1 MNASADV
8 ALGGATQQFATRRSV
23 GKCILLLI
31 VSGGLWGLAWVYHTG
46 KEVAQQGLGKSDAS
60 PGLRAFGFLIPI
72 VNYFVLYF
80 SWRDIEHFCKEK
92 GTRDFPLVLYFIL
105 TIIIPFVAIF
115 TYISVQGKMND
126 AWDAAAGGQAA
137 EAPME
142 TIDWVTV
149 GIGILLWIGVIA
161 ISVN

>member
-8 ALGGATQQFATRRSV
+8 ALGGGGQQFATRRSV

-31 VSGGLWGLAWVYHTG
+31 VSAGLWGLAWVYHTG
-46 KEVAQQGLGKSDAS
+46 KEVAQQGLGNSDAN
-60 PGLRAFGFLIPI
+60 PGWRAVGFLIPI
-72 VNYFVLYF
+72 VNYFILYF
-80 SWRDIEHFCKEK
+80 SWRDIEKFCKK
-92 GTRDFPLVLYFIL
+92 VGSKDFPLVLYFIL

-126 AWDAAAGGQAA
+126 AFDAASGGQAA

-142 TIDWVTV
+142 TIDWATV
-149 GIGILLWIGVIA
+149 AIGILLWIGVIA
-161 ISVN
+161 IGVN